1 MHKREIEAVDARIG
15 VKFQDAGRTAKGYG
29 GPHFKIDNLVVK
41 GHRHISLEDCQMLRK
56 VIHAYMAFA
65 NEIPCEHFNWNDE
78 TNSAE
83 FSDLGMRLIAC
94 FDLYQKQI
102 LKLGNEASVELSWN
116 SDIYAE
122 SANVRIFRKVL
133 VRAADDIRKKHR
145 AEYACLSNTQLRR
158 EEVEALQRS
167 MQGALALMNRPRARR
182 LNKRLYDEMFKTKRS
197 IQECLPK
204 IKNIHPR
211 FGVLPLILSFS
222 SEERF
227 RLLSMLPDL
236 NILRVLP
243 FPANYLN
250 HFEHVSAFVS
260 TLKTELNR
268 EVVGHLIKL
277 TGVNPSDPR
286 CILLLCIT
294 QQACQNIA
302 LLQARIKFIWADH
315 VLGTKDKNL
324 RDVSFVSGIKINSLI
339 EVSKSSKESN
349 TFANLV
355 ESVFIQEL
363 KYQRLRL
370 PARRR
375 SWGKSNF

>member
-1 MHKREIEAVDARIG
+1 MHKCEIEAVDARIG
-15 VKFQDAGRTAKGYG
+15 IKFQDVGRTAKGYG
-29 GPHFKIDNLVVK
+29 EPYFKIDNLVVK
-41 GHRHISLEDCQMLRK
+41 GRRHISLEDCQTLRK

-78 TNSAE
+78 TNSVE

-94 FDLYQKQI
+94 FALYQKQI
-102 LKLGNEASVELSWN
+102 LNLSNEAGVELSWN

-133 VRAADDIRKKHR
+133 ARTADEIRKKHCS
-145 AEYACLSNTQLRR
+145 EFLSNTQLRR

-204 IKNIHPR
+204 IKNTYPR

-236 NILRVLP
+236 NILRGLP

-250 HFEHVSAFVS
+250 HFEHVSAFAS
-260 TLKTELNR
+260 TLKKELNR
-268 EVVGHLIKL
+268 EVVGHLVKL
-277 TGVNPSDPR
+277 TGVNPSDPQ

-302 LLQARIKFIWADH
+302 LLQAHVKFIWADH

-339 EVSKSSKESN
+339 EISSSKESD
-349 TFANLV
+349 TFSNLV
-355 ESVFIQEL
+355 ESVLIQEL

>member
-1 MHKREIEAVDARIG
+1 MHKREIEAVDARVGI
-15 VKFQDAGRTAKGYG
+15 KFQDVGRVAKHYG
-29 GPHFKIDNLVVK
+29 RPHLKIDNLVVK
-41 GHRHISLEDCQMLRK
+41 GPRHSSLEDCQMLRK

-65 NEIPCEHFNWNDE
+65 NEVPCEHFNWSDE

-94 FDLYQKQI
+94 LDLYQKKI
-102 LKLGNEASVELSWN
+102 LGLGNDAAVELTWN

-133 VRAADDIRKKHR
+133 VRTADEIRKKHR
-145 AEYACLSNTQLRR
+145 SEFLSNIQLRR

-167 MQGALALMNRPRARR
+167 MQGALALTNRPRARR

-197 IQECLPK
+197 IQDCLPK
-204 IKNIHPR
+204 IKNTYPR

-243 FPANYLN
+243 FPTNYLN
-250 HFEHVSAFVS
+250 HFEHVSAFAS
-260 TLKTELNR
+260 TLKKELNR
-268 EVVGHLIKL
+268 EVVGHLVKL
-277 TGVNPSDPR
+277 TGVSQSDPQ
-286 CILLLCIT
+286 CILLLFIT
-294 QQACQNIA
+294 QQACENIA
-302 LLQARIKFIWADH
+302 LLQAHVKFIWADH

-339 EVSKSSKESN
+339 EISSSKESD
-349 TFANLV
+349 TFSNWV
-355 ESVFIQEL
+355 ESVLIQEL